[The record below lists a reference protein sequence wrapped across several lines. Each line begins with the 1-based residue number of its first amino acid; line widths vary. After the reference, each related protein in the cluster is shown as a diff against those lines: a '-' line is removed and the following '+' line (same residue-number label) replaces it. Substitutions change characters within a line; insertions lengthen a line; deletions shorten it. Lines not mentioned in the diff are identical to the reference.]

1 MFEGKPH
8 SRGVTNLAA
17 SLLLFTLLAVKR
29 KEAAVYQTNG
39 TPFSI
44 EDK

>member
-1 MFEGKPH
+1 MFGRNPH
-8 SRGVTNLAA
+8 SGGVTNLAA
-17 SLLLFTLLAVKR
+17 SLLLLTLKR